1 MIPATID
8 ADHPRLKTGI
18 SGFDQITQG
27 GLVPA
32 HLYLIKGSPG
42 SGKTTLG
49 LQFLLEGLRE
59 GEVCLYVSLSET
71 SDELLDTIKSHGW
84 LPGSLIIYELFPR
97 VEFPSTSDLYT
108 FFHASEIELT
118 QTMARLEETIEKTR
132 PQRLVIDSLT
142 ELRLI
147 TRDPLILRRHLAA
160 LKSSC
165 MKHSITVFMLIDL
178 RTSNR
183 QLGLQTLAHGVIHLD
198 QTANQY
204 GGLRR
209 RFKVIKLRGSDF
221 LGGVH
226 DFIIQKGGITLFSRS
241 YYVHPHLKFEHE
253 NISSGVADLDNML
266 GGGVDRGSATL
277 LMGQAGVGKSNIVT
291 RFVWQSAH
299 LGKRCSVFIFDEQY
313 KTYLKRASGLGHDLQ
328 GFIDQGLLT
337 IKKVEQTTLTPGE
350 FNSLVRT
357 AADPGGAQVIV
368 IDSLDSYKNVIP
380 TEKFLMIQLNE
391 LISYLSSLGITT
403 FLTTA
408 QHGLVVSTVPTTWPN
423 LSVNFLADAVILLQ
437 YFETAGRIRKAI
449 SVIKKRT
456 GPFDNAI
463 HELAFMNGKGLKIG
477 AALNKFQG
485 IITGVPTYL
494 GPIHELLDVE
504 GLNDSPA
511 TASPH

>member
-1 MIPATID
+1 MIPATIGTD
-8 ADHPRLKTGI
+8 PTRVKTGI

-27 GLVPA
+27 GLVQS
-32 HLYLIKGSPG
+32 HLYLVKGSPG

-59 GEVCLYVSLSET
+59 GEVCLYITLSET

-84 LPGSLIIYELFPR
+84 SPGSLIIYELFSR
-97 VEFPSTSDLYT
+97 VEFPPNSDQYT

-118 QTMARLEETIEKTR
+118 QTMARLEETIEKIR
-132 PQRLVIDSLT
+132 PQRIIIDSIT

-147 TRDPLILRRHLAA
+147 TRDPLLLRRHLAA
-160 LKSSC
+160 LKSYC
-165 MKHSITVFMLIDL
+165 MKNSITVLMLIDL

-198 QTANQY
+198 QISNQC

-226 DFIIQKGGITLFSRS
+226 DFIIQKGGIKLFPRS
-241 YYVHPHLKFEHE
+241 YYTHPQLKFEHE
-253 NISSGVADLDNML
+253 NISSGLDDLDHML
-266 GGGVDRGSATL
+266 GGGVDRGSSTL
-277 LMGQAGVGKSNIVT
+277 LMGQAGVGKSNIAT
-291 RFVWQSAH
+291 QFVWQSAH
-299 LGKRCSVFIFDEQY
+299 LGKKCSVFIFDEQY
-313 KTYLKRASGLGHDLQ
+313 RTYLKRASGLGHDLQ

-337 IKKVEQTTLTPGE
+337 IETIEQSSLSPGE
-350 FNSLVRT
+350 FINLVRT
-357 AADPGGAQVIV
+357 AADVGGAQVIV
-368 IDSLDSYKNVIP
+368 IDSLDGYMSVIP
-380 TEKFLMIQLNE
+380 TEKFLMIQLHE

-408 QHGLVVSTVPTTWPN
+408 RHGIFGGSLRTGANLTVSI
-423 LSVNFLADAVILLQ
+423 LADTVILLQ
-437 YFETAGRIRKAI
+437 YFEAAGRIRKAI
-449 SVIKKRT
+449 SIIKKRT
-456 GPFDNAI
+456 GPIDNSI
-463 HELAFMNGKGLKIG
+463 HELAFIDGNGLKIG

-485 IITGVPTYL
+485 ILTGTPTYL
-494 GPIHELLDVE
+494 GPITELIEVE
-504 GLNDSPA
+504 GSNDFPA